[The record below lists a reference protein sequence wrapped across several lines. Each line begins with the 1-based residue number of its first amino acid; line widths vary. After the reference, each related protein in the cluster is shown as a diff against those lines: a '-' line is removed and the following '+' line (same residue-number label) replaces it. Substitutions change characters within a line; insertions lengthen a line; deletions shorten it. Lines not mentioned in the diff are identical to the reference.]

1 MQRNKL
7 LLLLALLLM
16 AVTGAWA
23 QKGDTSWTSGDCTV
37 TLSGGT
43 LTISKTSGNG
53 AMADYNGG
61 YNSQPWADYKTQI
74 TSVVVQ
80 SGVTIIG
87 KYSFFQFTNIQSV
100 SLPAGL
106 QTIGEAAFRGITN
119 TNFTSVTIPS
129 SVTTFG
135 NNAFDGC
142 NKLTSVTL
150 PASLTNNGAGRYVFK
165 GCTSLTSVT
174 IPDGVESIGM
184 NYFQNCT
191 SLASITIPAS
201 VKNIGASAF
210 DGCSSLTTVTIN
222 GSPYIP
228 SNAFPAGATVTINL
242 TAHQGETGEYWTTFH
257 NYSLNFQTDAY
268 TQVFKVALSG
278 TALSMN
284 KVANGIVDA
293 GTAVVLKTTSE
304 NIAMTS
310 TTSTSS
316 DEQTNNLIGVTAT
329 AGKSSDGTFY
339 VLDNG
344 ASGLG
349 FYKLAS
355 GNKVG
360 TGKAYLTSDSESD
373 FFSIGGGSGSEE
385 ASTYTVSLKDGT
397 EDADKWTIA
406 PAEATTTGVDEG
418 TEITATYSGNRRVK
432 GVKAVKKGGAAP
444 SGPVAINVT
453 SPAVGQVIGSDGKNY
468 AVGSLPSGVTAIALI
483 AFVNQN
489 NGYVIAVAMTDEE
502 GTMGWEAAK
511 EACTA
516 HTPTVTGASWAMPSQ
531 EGGWYLLFNAFGG
544 NSNSCTGLNTAIE
557 NAGGKALQN
566 GNYWAKLNDAYPY
579 PIGINNGTVTY
590 SKDDSTNH
598 EYRARAVLLINAGNG
613 EVIGT

>member
-1 MQRNKL
+1 MQKDSIKREQSQAGLSFAERKNFRPKVKRNRL
-7 LLLLALLLM
+7 LLLLALLLT
-16 AVTGAWA
+16 AATGAWA

-53 AMADYNGG
+53 AMADYTGSI
-61 YNSQPWADYKTQI
+61 NSQPWAGSKTQI

-80 SGVTIIG
+80 SGVTKIG
-87 KYSFFQFTNIQSV
+87 KYSFTQFTNIQSV

-150 PASLTNNGAGRYVFK
+150 PASLTNNGAGSNVFK

-174 IPDGVESIGM
+174 IPDGVESIGGY
-184 NYFQNCT
+184 YFQNCT

-201 VKNIGASAF
+201 VKSIGIYAF
-210 DGCSSLTTVTIN
+210 DGCTSLATVTIN
-222 GSPYIP
+222 GSPAIQ
-228 SNAFPAGATVTINL
+228 SNAFPAGVSATINL

-257 NYSLNFQTDAY
+257 NAGFNFQTDAN

-278 TALSMN
+278 TTLTMN
-284 KVANGIVDA
+284 EVDNGIVDA

-329 AGKSSDGTFY
+329 AGKSSDGTFF
-339 VLDNG
+339 VLDKG
-344 ASGLG
+344 ASGIG
-349 FYKLAS
+349 FYRLAS
-355 GNKVG
+355 GGKVPVG
-360 TGKAYLTSDSESD
+360 NAYLTSDSESD

-385 ASTYTVSLKDGT
+385 ASTYTVSMKDGVK
-397 EDADKWTIA
+397 DANKWTVKVGEGQAQALPIGGLKGDDS
-406 PAEATTTGVDEG
+406 ETVTVTYTGTKKV
-418 TEITATYSGNRRVK
+418 I
-432 GVKAVKKGGAAP
+432 GVKAEKKAAAGP
-444 SGPVAINVT
+444 PEYYDKLTVTVRTQGQWSCASGPQATFI
-453 SPAVGQVIGSDGKNY
+453 GQTI
-468 AVGSLPSGVTAIALI
+468 TEEQAIAL
-483 AFVNQN
+483 AKYQASKSGN
-489 NGYVIAVAMTDEE
+489 NTVVFYKKESWQMYYAKSDGTTSYGDVATSMGLDGYDVYYVA
-502 GTMGWEAAK
+502 
-511 EACTA
+511 
-516 HTPTVTGASWAMPSQ
+516 Q
-531 EGGWYLLFNAFGG
+531 
-544 NSNSCTGLNTAIE
+544 
-557 NAGGKALQN
+557 
-566 GNYWAKLNDAYPY
+566 
-579 PIGINNGTVTY
+579 
-590 SKDDSTNH
+590 
-598 EYRARAVLLINAGNG
+598 
-613 EVIGT
+613 